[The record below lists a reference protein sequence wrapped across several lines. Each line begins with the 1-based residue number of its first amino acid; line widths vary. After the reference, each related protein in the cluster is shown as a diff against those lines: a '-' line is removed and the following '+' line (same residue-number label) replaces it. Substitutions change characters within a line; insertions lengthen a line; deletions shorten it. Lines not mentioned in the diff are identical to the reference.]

1 MRNSINNRI
10 FSFLSM
16 CVCVECINRSIV
28 NSKGTFQ
35 FVAAGPDTYCKETIF
50 YQCPP
55 FMGSICKSE
64 VEYQRKA
71 IMANLSSHRF
81 LSDTKSF

>member
-10 FSFLSM
+10 FSFCLCM
-16 CVCVECINRSIV
+16 CATICTV

-55 FMGSICKSE
+55 FMGSFCKSE

-71 IMANLSSHRF
+71 IMSNLSSHRF
-81 LSDTKSF
+81 STDTKSF